1 MRVLYVKDRVV
12 VNIVEHD
19 VLPAHVP
26 DVDHAIEDY
35 GLQVGDAC
43 ERPYAISGIEAEERK
58 QARALR
64 EAILTGDKSR
74 LQAVEAKIAK
84 LREALK

>member
-1 MRVLYVKDRVV
+1 M
-12 VNIVEHD
+12 
-19 VLPAHVP
+19 
-26 DVDHAIEDY
+26 
-35 GLQVGDAC
+35 QVGDAC
-43 ERPYAISGIEAEERK
+43 ERPYALADIEVEERK

-74 LQAVEAKIAK
+74 LQAVESKIAK